1 MGHIAYIGIGS
12 NVGNKAHQ
20 CERAI
25 SEILKINHHK
35 LLARSSLFKTQ
46 PIGYTFQ
53 DWFVNGVIKIETDLE
68 PLDLLR
74 ILKTIES
81 QLGRTETFRWGPRT
95 IDLDI
100 LIFDDMEMR
109 TEDLQIPHPLLH
121 ERQFVLIPLAEIDRD
136 LIHPVLK
143 KTVGELLN
151 NLKEDQ
157 GIERIKT

>member
-12 NVGNKAHQ
+12 NVGNKAYQ

-25 SEILKINHHK
+25 SEILKFDRHK
-35 LLARSSLFKTQ
+35 LLAKSSFFKTQ
-46 PIGYTFQ
+46 PIGYTSQ

-74 ILKTIES
+74 VLKAIES

-100 LIFDDMEMR
+100 LFFDDVEIHNG
-109 TEDLQIPHPLLH
+109 ELQIPHPQIQN
-121 ERQFVLIPLAEIDRD
+121 RQ
-136 LIHPVLK
+136 
-143 KTVGELLN
+143 
-151 NLKEDQ
+151 
-157 GIERIKT
+157 